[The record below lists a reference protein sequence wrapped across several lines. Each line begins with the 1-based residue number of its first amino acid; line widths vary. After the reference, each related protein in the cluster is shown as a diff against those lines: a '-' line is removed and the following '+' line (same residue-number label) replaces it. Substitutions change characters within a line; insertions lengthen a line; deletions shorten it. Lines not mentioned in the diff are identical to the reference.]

1 MKLIGISAN
10 GLNDHEKWVED
21 INDWGNKFGPT
32 NVQFPIV
39 SFRYPCIFV
48 NRLSPFDCIVYKQI
62 ADPDRKISTLY
73 DMLDQQDET
82 NRDAKGLPFTVS
94 SHPAQPRRGGFRG
107 EPSRNTTLMPS
118 FYARSVPSSSLTPRR
133 SSVLRFPTRRLLGAT
148 STRSSGRCLAQ
159 LAMPPLM
166 HADVWRHHQIALSI
180 VRLPT
185 LLRAPRGR
193 DKTLTVAFAIAC
205 AQLSRSA
212 TSTVSPPP

>member
-39 SFRYPCIFV
+39 SFHYPCVSV
-48 NRLSPFDCIVYKQI
+48 NGLSPFDCIVYKQI

-94 SHPAQPRRGGFRG
+94 CSLPLP
-107 EPSRNTTLMPS
+107 
-118 FYARSVPSSSLTPRR
+118 RSV
-133 SSVLRFPTRRLLGAT
+133 F
-148 STRSSGRCLAQ
+148 
-159 LAMPPLM
+159 
-166 HADVWRHHQIALSI
+166 
-180 VRLPT
+180 
-185 LLRAPRGR
+185 
-193 DKTLTVAFAIAC
+193 
-205 AQLSRSA
+205 
-212 TSTVSPPP
+212 